1 MIDAIAL
8 WHRRANPNPSY
19 EAFQTQLGCFFEEVA
34 EVLDET
40 DVTDINHKLLLSNA
54 ADLMERISVLLKD
67 HDMQLR
73 LRSREDFLK
82 EMCDVVVTCV
92 GSCYAGDMAI
102 VSAIEEVNRSNWSK
116 FDENGEPLRDKRTGK
131 ILKGERYSKANLK
144 GMA

>member
-8 WHRRANPNPSY
+8 WQRRANPNISY
-19 EAFQTQLGCFFEEVA
+19 EAFLTQLGCFFEEVA

-67 HDMQLR
+67 HEMQLR

-131 ILKGERYSKANLK
+131 ILKGERFSKADLK